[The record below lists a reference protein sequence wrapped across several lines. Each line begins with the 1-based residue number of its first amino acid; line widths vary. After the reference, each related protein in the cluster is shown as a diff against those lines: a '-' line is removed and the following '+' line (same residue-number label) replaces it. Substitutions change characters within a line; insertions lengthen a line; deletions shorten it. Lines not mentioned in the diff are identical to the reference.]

1 MRKCG
6 HDLPGT
12 ILVVD
17 KMVPVVAQGEAGVD
31 NARSETQLPYLT
43 PDLCWEP
50 LELVERRC
58 GWRYRCSLS
67 LALAQAEQSSSDGE
81 GHFLKILGL
90 SPCPLTSRP
99 AELIFLGQR
108 DCPPPH
114 ALPASRSETKGS
126 PSPTNRILPY
136 RTYMDR
142 YMDGTTKQQ
151 ALFPT
156 AYHTYSICGP
166 WNKVFKV
173 QLGFLRGAQCATAP
187 GSIPTGFGPPHW
199 H

>member
-1 MRKCG
+1 MPFDVAACG
-6 HDLPGT
+6 
-12 ILVVD
+12 
-17 KMVPVVAQGEAGVD
+17 A
-31 NARSETQLPYLT
+31 YL
-43 PDLCWEP
+43 
-50 LELVERRC
+50 
-58 GWRYRCSLS
+58 
-67 LALAQAEQSSSDGE
+67 
-81 GHFLKILGL
+81 
-90 SPCPLTSRP
+90 SRP
-99 AELIFLGQR
+99 ARL
-108 DCPPPH
+108 PPH

-173 QLGFLRGAQCATAP
+173 QLGFLRGAQCATAT

-199 H
+199 HRSVGDAAKISDNDGVRSPVKRDAGPRVFCCLSSYS